1 MNAAQM
7 WEAYT
12 QRENVTADYDAWAF
26 GVDADKLAE
35 LVYQG
40 IKTAT
45 ASAYPLYELDGEELP
60 KAGEYSVILDSH
72 ENAVCIIQTTK
83 VFLCPFRDVDERQ
96 AWKEGEGDRSLSY
109 WRDVHKAFFSACM
122 DEVGLPFEDSMNV
135 VCEEFVRVYP

>member
-7 WEAYT
+7 WEAYS
-12 QRENVTADYDAWAF
+12 QRENMTADYDAWAF
-26 GVDADKLAE
+26 GVDADKLAD

-40 IKTAT
+40 LKTAT

-60 KAGEYSVILDSH
+60 KAGEYSVILDSQ

-109 WRDVHKAFFSACM
+109 WRDMHKAFFTA
-122 DEVGLPFEDSMNV
+122 
-135 VCEEFVRVYP
+135 